1 MRISAGRA
9 WLLAALCLG
18 TANSDAVEF
27 QEMTFTGSDPANP
40 QKAIFSLT
48 DETAVMS
55 KNFSWLSPGIRVNE
69 IRLFYIDDNNLE
81 KQIGNGTANAAAAS
95 QAIGSG
101 NAGGLGTASAAGTGA
116 TPERRQFTGTVN
128 GIPLTVDS
136 TENGGVVFFTNQTN
150 VLAIQSVA
158 LYFEAVWPNGDGKS
172 YSRAFT
178 FVDVARLDLLTKAQQ
193 NPILAD
199 PNPRHTEVNTT
210 LTTGIAPIAGTTTGT
225 FSTTTSTSTS
235 STTAVAVPEADKP
248 AGGSAGG
255 LSIGAIVGIA
265 VGAGVAGLAVIAGI
279 ILLIMRRR
287 RRQQSRL
294 ALGGAADPYG
304 TDRHHRPENLI
315 MAEKEEASA
324 GVDVDGSPH
333 SPYSDDGVAVAV
345 GGGVTGT
352 GTPYHE
358 ASLHQTHP
366 TTIIPP
372 VVAAPS
378 ATPVAPV
385 VVHRRHPAAQLQQ
398 QLLLQQQHQ
407 QQQHQQQQ
415 HQQQHPSSPIPP
427 EQSSRSYTPYSDRPT
442 ASRLGSSSP
451 QTATAVTTTVADET
465 MTTTTTRS
473 AMASPVPP
481 GRVTPH
487 GVSAQYAHLVEEGMT
502 EDELYRLEEE
512 ERQLDAAI
520 EQSSSGRG
528 AGGAALHDHTAGGRF

>member
-18 TANSDAVEF
+18 TANGDVVEF
-27 QEMTFTGSDPANP
+27 QEASFTGSDPANP

-48 DETAVMS
+48 DDTAAIS
-55 KNFSWLSPGIRVNE
+55 KNFSWLSPGIRINE
-69 IRLFYIDDNNLE
+69 IRLFYIDDSNLE
-81 KQIGNGTANAAAAS
+81 KQIGNGTANPAAS

-101 NAGGLGTASAAGTGA
+101 NAGGPGA
-116 TPERRQFTGTVN
+116 TPERRQFTGTDN

-150 VLAIQSVA
+150 ILAIQSVA

-178 FVDVARLDLLTKAQQ
+178 FVDVGRADLLGKAQQ

-199 PNPRHTEVNTT
+199 PNPHRTEVNTT

-225 FSTTTSTSTS
+225 SSTATSTSTS
-235 STTAVAVPEADKP
+235 TTTAVAVPEADKP
-248 AGGSAGG
+248 GGGSGGG
-255 LSIGAIVGIA
+255 LSIGAIVGTA
-265 VGAGVAGLAVIAGI
+265 VGAGVAGLAIIAGI
-279 ILLIMRRR
+279 ILLILRRR

-294 ALGGAADPYG
+294 ALGSAADPYG

-315 MAEKEEASA
+315 MSEKEEASA

-333 SPYSDDGVAVAV
+333 SPYSDDGVAVAA
-345 GGGVTGT
+345 GGGVT

-358 ASLHQTHP
+358 ASLHQTPP

-372 VVAAPS
+372 VAAAPG

-385 VVHRRHPAAQLQQ
+385 VVHRRHPAAQQQQQ

-407 QQQHQQQQ
+407 QQQQQ
-415 HQQQHPSSPIPP
+415 HQQQHPSSPTPP
-427 EQSSRSYTPYSDRPT
+427 DQSSRSYTLYSDRPT

-451 QTATAVTTTVADET
+451 QTATAVITTAADET
-465 MTTTTTRS
+465 TTTTTRS
-473 AMASPVPP
+473 AMTSPVPP

-502 EDELYRLEEE
+502 EDELHRLEEE

-528 AGGAALHDHTAGGRF
+528 TGGAALHDHTAGARF